1 MSLSNALSSVT
12 ATLNSAARSVYD
24 LSFQVS
30 PIIFH
35 NGIASGM
42 PGNLLPVIALTG
54 QVAALAQGALSGIIN
69 GSGLSLDD
77 FYARYLPIPGGTVIN
92 QALGA
97 YPFANQSVAANAII
111 TQPKNI
117 SLMMIAPVRDMG
129 GYLTKLALFT
139 SLVTSFETHNQSGGT
154 YHIATPSFI
163 YTDCIMQGMTD
174 ITSGDTK
181 QKQIMW
187 QLDFAKPLVTMNDA
201 AAAFSKQISALSG
214 GQQIVSSAVSA
225 TTGAVA
231 SATQGI
237 TGMAGSVNTFLSS
250 PISAATG
257 KLL

>member
-139 SLVTSFETHNQSGGT
+139 SLVTSRHTINRVEHTISLRHLSFTR
-154 YHIATPSFI
+154 IAS
-163 YTDCIMQGMTD
+163 CRE
-174 ITSGDTK
+174 
-181 QKQIMW
+181 
-187 QLDFAKPLVTMNDA
+187 
-201 AAAFSKQISALSG
+201 
-214 GQQIVSSAVSA
+214 
-225 TTGAVA
+225 
-231 SATQGI
+231 
-237 TGMAGSVNTFLSS
+237 
-250 PISAATG
+250 
-257 KLL
+257 

>member
-12 ATLNSAARSVYD
+12 ATLNSAERSVYD

-54 QVAALAQGALSGIIN
+54 LIN
-69 GSGLSLDD
+69 GNGLSLDD

-92 QALGA
+92 QAIA
-97 YPFANQSVAANAII
+97 TYPFANQSVAANAII
-111 TQPKNI
+111 TEPKNI

-163 YTDCIMQGMTD
+163 YTDCVMGSMTD

-181 QKQIMW
+181 QKQLMW
-187 QLDFAKPLVTMNDA
+187 QLDFVKPLVTMNDA

-225 TTGAVA
+225 ATGSVA
-231 SATQGI
+231 SAAQGI

-250 PISAATG
+250 PIA
-257 KLL
+257 K